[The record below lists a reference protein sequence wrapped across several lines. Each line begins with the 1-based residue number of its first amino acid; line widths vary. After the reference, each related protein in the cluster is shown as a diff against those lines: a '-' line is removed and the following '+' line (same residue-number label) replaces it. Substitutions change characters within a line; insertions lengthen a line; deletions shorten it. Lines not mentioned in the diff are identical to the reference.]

1 MGFKLYFPNG
11 PSDEERI
18 ADALAEIK
26 DGLRHVDDPDVWSRG
41 ADDEFGDEQ
50 GVGLLEN
57 LERCTR
63 GNPTWQMAMAIRTAF
78 ALGRVAI
85 TRKVDPA
92 ELAKLRAAWSRGGR
106 NGGGGYKKRA
116 KEAWHA
122 KAKPIWL
129 EYRGSRAKGDTLWK
143 SQDDLAAIIKAEIG
157 NAGPD
162 HDRIVK
168 TIRAWDRE
176 AS

>member
-1 MGFKLYFPNG
+1 MGDRGGLG
-11 PSDEERI
+11 I
-18 ADALAEIK
+18 AFE
-26 DGLRHVDDPDVWSRG
+26 
-41 ADDEFGDEQ
+41 
-50 GVGLLEN
+50 
-57 LERCTR
+57 
-63 GNPTWQMAMAIRTAF
+63 
-78 ALGRVAI
+78 LGKAAAGG
-85 TRKVDPA
+85 KVDPA
-92 ELAKLRAAWSRGGR
+92 ALAKLRAAEAAWSRGGR
-106 NGGGGYKKRA
+106 NGGGGYKKRE

-168 TIRAWDRE
+168 TISAWDRE